1 MNTSLDQKITLLAG
15 WLHDKKASDIKA
27 KDVRGLSSIADAVII
42 VSAGSTRHAQSL
54 ADTLMEHLKEKG
66 MEYIGMEGYQAGNW
80 ILVDCNDILVHIF
93 QGENRSFYNLEGLYS
108 GSRDIEPELDHD
120 A

>member
-1 MNTSLDQKITLLAG
+1 MNTLENNVSLLAG
-15 WLHDKKASDIKA
+15 WLYDKKGSDIKA
-27 KDVRGLSSIADAVII
+27 KDVRGLSAISDAVII

-54 ADTLMEHLKEKG
+54 ADTLMEHLREEG
-66 MEYIGMEGYQAGNW
+66 MECLGMEGYHSGNW

-108 GSRDIEPELDHD
+108 DSKEINLEFSHD